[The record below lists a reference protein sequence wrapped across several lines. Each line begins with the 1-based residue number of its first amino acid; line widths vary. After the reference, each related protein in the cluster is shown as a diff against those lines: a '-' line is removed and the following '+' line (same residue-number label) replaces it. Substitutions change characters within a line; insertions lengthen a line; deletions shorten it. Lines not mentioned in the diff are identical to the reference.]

1 MSKYSAKIVWEKA
14 ATESFVDNQ
23 YSRAHRWCFD
33 GGLTVAASSS
43 PQVVPLPFSVEEN
56 VDPEEAFIAS
66 LSSCHMLFLLSIAA
80 KRGYVIER
88 YVDDADGL
96 MEVDSSG
103 KVSMTQVTLK
113 VAIDFSGTKQ
123 PTFAQLE
130 KKHHLAHQ
138 QCFIANSVKTLV
150 TTQIVLTAVS

>member
-1 MSKYSAKIVWEKA
+1 MSKYSAKIVWEKS
-14 ATESFVDNQ
+14 ATENFVDNQ
-23 YSRAHRWCFD
+23 YSRAHSWSFD

-43 PQVVPLPFSVEEN
+43 PQVVPLPYSVEEN
-56 VDPEEAFIAS
+56 VDPEEAFIAA

-103 KVSMTQVTLK
+103 KVSMTKVTLK
-113 VAIDFSGTKQ
+113 VAISFSGGKQ
-123 PTFAQLE
+123 PSFSQLE
-130 KKHHLAHQ
+130 KMHHLAHQ
-138 QCFIANSVKTLV
+138 QCFIANSVKTEV
-150 TTQIVLTAVS
+150 TTQIVLT